1 MKTLKKLLLMSVALI
16 LVTSCSKEDAV
27 EREAEIPEG
36 KIPVKTEVIVDG
48 VLQTNTRASTEAGYT
63 TGDGLYDITDRVTVA
78 AFAND
83 GYELAAFYDKKDP
96 STNLGASH
104 TFDVLEPRTFKAEF
118 ARKYTITVSASPT
131 AGGTVSGGGKFRS
144 GKTCTLTAAANAGY
158 SFDGWYEGSTKL
170 SSSASYSFTVSSN
183 RTITGLF
190 LYDRFA
196 ILVHKYASGGKFMTP
211 TSIQSVGIKNVSAL
225 AYGNSKYIVGGGSG
239 INSQSQFTIS
249 TDNGVSWSSPVVIAS
264 AGSPN
269 QIIYSYSDT
278 FVMAFSYGYILTS
291 NNGGISWKTN
301 KVGDV
306 HWRGI
311 VYANGK
317 YVAVGVNLYNGNIGC
332 ITASIDGQTWTTP
345 QPVGTNG
352 SWNSVTYGNGKYVA
366 VGDDGY
372 ITTSADGVN
381 WTTPI
386 QVGSVDWKRIKYISN
401 MYVTVGYSGYIATS
415 VDGITWTNPQKIGN
429 ITWDD
434 VTYSNGTCFVVG
446 SDGYF
451 TKSNDLKVWIT
462 PRQMVD
468 YLGNT
473 ITDYLANACPLP

>member
-183 RTITGLF
+183 RTIMGKFAGSIQIEALVDVVSSSAYITNSYYLKSSNPVTVAITSMCQI
-190 LYDRFA
+190 LHEEYREDYDGNEELIFSEV
-196 ILVHKYASGGKFMTP
+196 ITVKLTIPVGQTESNKEEYTSGG
-211 TSIQSVGIKNVSAL
+211 I
-225 AYGNSKYIVGGGSG
+225 GNRTQYYLSSKDHS
-239 INSQSQFTIS
+239 
-249 TDNGVSWSSPVVIAS
+249 
-264 AGSPN
+264 
-269 QIIYSYSDT
+269 
-278 FVMAFSYGYILTS
+278 
-291 NNGGISWKTN
+291 
-301 KVGDV
+301 
-306 HWRGI
+306 
-311 VYANGK
+311 
-317 YVAVGVNLYNGNIGC
+317 
-332 ITASIDGQTWTTP
+332 
-345 QPVGTNG
+345 
-352 SWNSVTYGNGKYVA
+352 SWNMKTFNGFTYKLSR
-366 VGDDGY
+366 D
-372 ITTSADGVN
+372 N
-381 WTTPI
+381 WH
-386 QVGSVDWKRIKYISN
+386 
-401 MYVTVGYSGYIATS
+401 
-415 VDGITWTNPQKIGN
+415 
-429 ITWDD
+429 
-434 VTYSNGTCFVVG
+434 
-446 SDGYF
+446 
-451 TKSNDLKVWIT
+451 
-462 PRQMVD
+462 
-468 YLGNT
+468 
-473 ITDYLANACPLP
+473 

>member
-1 MKTLKKLLLMSVALI
+1 MSVALI

-183 RTITGLF
+183 RTITGKFAGSIQIEALVDVV
-190 LYDRFA
+190 LSSAYITSSYYLKSSNPVTVAITSMCQILHEEYREDYDGNEELIFSEVLTVKLT
-196 ILVHKYASGGKFMTP
+196 IPVGQTESNKEEYTSGG
-211 TSIQSVGIKNVSAL
+211 I
-225 AYGNSKYIVGGGSG
+225 GNRTQYYLSSKDHS
-239 INSQSQFTIS
+239 
-249 TDNGVSWSSPVVIAS
+249 
-264 AGSPN
+264 
-269 QIIYSYSDT
+269 
-278 FVMAFSYGYILTS
+278 
-291 NNGGISWKTN
+291 
-301 KVGDV
+301 
-306 HWRGI
+306 
-311 VYANGK
+311 
-317 YVAVGVNLYNGNIGC
+317 
-332 ITASIDGQTWTTP
+332 
-345 QPVGTNG
+345 
-352 SWNSVTYGNGKYVA
+352 SWNMKTFNGFTYKLSR
-366 VGDDGY
+366 D
-372 ITTSADGVN
+372 N
-381 WTTPI
+381 WH
-386 QVGSVDWKRIKYISN
+386 
-401 MYVTVGYSGYIATS
+401 
-415 VDGITWTNPQKIGN
+415 
-429 ITWDD
+429 
-434 VTYSNGTCFVVG
+434 
-446 SDGYF
+446 
-451 TKSNDLKVWIT
+451 
-462 PRQMVD
+462 
-468 YLGNT
+468 
-473 ITDYLANACPLP
+473 

>member
-118 ARKYTITVSASPT
+118 ARKYTITVSASPM

-183 RTITGLF
+183 RTITGKFAGSIQIEALVDVVSSSAYITNSYY
-190 LYDRFA
+190 LKSSNPVTVAITSMCQILHEEYREDYDGNEELIFSEV
-196 ILVHKYASGGKFMTP
+196 ITVKLTIPVGQTESNKEEYTSGG
-211 TSIQSVGIKNVSAL
+211 I
-225 AYGNSKYIVGGGSG
+225 GNRTQYYLSSKDHS
-239 INSQSQFTIS
+239 
-249 TDNGVSWSSPVVIAS
+249 
-264 AGSPN
+264 
-269 QIIYSYSDT
+269 
-278 FVMAFSYGYILTS
+278 
-291 NNGGISWKTN
+291 
-301 KVGDV
+301 
-306 HWRGI
+306 
-311 VYANGK
+311 
-317 YVAVGVNLYNGNIGC
+317 
-332 ITASIDGQTWTTP
+332 
-345 QPVGTNG
+345 
-352 SWNSVTYGNGKYVA
+352 SWNMKTFNGFTYKLSR
-366 VGDDGY
+366 D
-372 ITTSADGVN
+372 N
-381 WTTPI
+381 WH
-386 QVGSVDWKRIKYISN
+386 
-401 MYVTVGYSGYIATS
+401 
-415 VDGITWTNPQKIGN
+415 
-429 ITWDD
+429 
-434 VTYSNGTCFVVG
+434 
-446 SDGYF
+446 
-451 TKSNDLKVWIT
+451 
-462 PRQMVD
+462 
-468 YLGNT
+468 
-473 ITDYLANACPLP
+473 